1 MVDLLLQFFCVD
13 KLGECTRLGEVLT
26 TLQMP
31 ISLPAW
37 HQVAPDGHALS
48 LVQDLQL
55 VVQARFVR
63 FAQAVQVVLP
73 VEAHVQGLPTLLTDP
88 L

>member
-1 MVDLLLQFFCVD
+1 MD
-13 KLGECTRLGEVLT
+13 KLGERTRLGEVLT

-48 LVQDLQL
+48 LVQGLQL

-63 FAQAVQVVLP
+63 LAQAAQVVLP